1 MALEP
6 YEQEEMEM
14 DVIQNGISVKYLAIA
29 GGVLVALIVGIN
41 WLIRR

>member
-14 DVIQNGISVKYLAIA
+14 DIVQNGVSVKYLAIW
-29 GGVLVALIVGIN
+29 GIGLVTLLVGIN